1 MLDKEFAAI
10 LKRLSAA
17 YQCPVLFDNGIVSS
31 TQAIETG
38 HIHKS
43 TDYVNVAIQFSTLIQ

>member
-43 TDYVNVAIQFSTLIQ
+43 TDCVNVAIQFSTLIQ